1 MILFI
6 SWKLS
11 ISLETK
17 NCYKCSI
24 KLMIRYLDC
33 PLGADEVG
41 CFECDQH
48 SYSCFNNNDE
58 YQRAKLSSGGV
69 MCYTLV
75 QKCDGFSDC
84 ITGKDEEEC
93 SMLINQVGLHTVNLR
108 EKSYFGLPYILEKQ
122 LTAFIFFF
130 CSTPMTTTTTLL

>member
-1 MILFI
+1 
-6 SWKLS
+6 
-11 ISLETK
+11 
-17 NCYKCSI
+17 
-24 KLMIRYLDC
+24 MIRYLDC

-108 EKSYFGLPYILEKQ
+108 EKIILWTSIHFRKAIDSVYF
-122 LTAFIFFF
+122 F
-130 CSTPMTTTTTLL
+130 LLFNTNDNNNNTSVDIYGALH